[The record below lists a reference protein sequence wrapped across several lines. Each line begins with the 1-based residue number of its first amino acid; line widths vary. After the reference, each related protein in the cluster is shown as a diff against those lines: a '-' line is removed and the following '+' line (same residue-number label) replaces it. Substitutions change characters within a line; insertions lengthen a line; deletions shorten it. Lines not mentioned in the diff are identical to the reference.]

1 MHTKLFIGM
10 FYMRIKRWHCS
21 VRADQSDIS
30 VYLVLFRDPW
40 GCIEVVHEGTFVYRC
55 MVGVLRCVEDT
66 LRRCIM
72 VFWEGML
79 ESVGEV
85 VEDVLRC
92 VEDTL
97 RRCIM
102 VYWEGSLESIGEV
115 VEGVLRCV
123 EDTLRRCIMV
133 YWEGMLEGMLMCTE
147 EVVEGVL
154 VRCARVLRS
163 WVCVEE
169 VHEGCMRGCA
179 WVEYWCGHR
188 GVHERCTRKVLRRC
202 IRGLLRKSWGMYW
215 GGARWMYWEGTC
227 RVYWGHEG
235 MLRCMRW

>member
-1 MHTKLFIGM
+1 MHTELFIGM
-10 FYMRIKRWHCS
+10 FYMGIKRWHCS

-40 GCIEVVHEGTFVYRC
+40 GCIEVVHEGTFVRC
-55 MVGVLRCVEDT
+55 MV
-66 LRRCIM
+66 
-72 VFWEGML
+72 
-79 ESVGEV
+79 
-85 VEDVLRC
+85 
-92 VEDTL
+92 
-97 RRCIM
+97 
-102 VYWEGSLESIGEV
+102 
-115 VEGVLRCV
+115 GVLRCV

-163 WVCVEE
+163 WVCAEE